1 MHLGRFHRAIELLHA
16 DYRTIKHD
24 RLLQDIVGHLNAI
37 SSNPGNAEIAKNFT
51 KSIDTCRNTLLQSSL
66 NRPRPILRLMLES
79 IGATEFI
86 GERFFLRVMAAIE
99 ANPGATALVVQSI
112 SALQSDTQK
121 FYQQIATLDKTFS
134 ELKVEYDELEEGEAE
149 IGLLIPRDEE
159 ASTLKDLSKI
169 FNHWHNALAPI
180 KEVFDPRARSMQIRI
195 CSTTDWTFYLI
206 STPPVLA
213 GLSYC
218 MKKVNEILGEAVKM
232 REIVAQLTHAKV
244 PQKAIELIEKDRDG
258 KLDKELRALA
268 KDVLE
273 KHYKEGDEG
282 RKNELENHLTIS
294 FKRIAHEITNGTKVE
309 VRLIPPM
316 QEKSQDE
323 DLEPQEPDAH
333 IAELEKLA
341 ATLDD
346 EVELLSFSGDANA
359 LQGLLP
365 PPAPDETLNA

>member
-16 DYRTIKHD
+16 DYQAIKHD
-24 RLLQDIVGHLNAI
+24 KLLQDIVGHLNAM
-37 SSNPGNAEIAKNFT
+37 SGNPGNAEIATNFK
-51 KSIDTCRNTLLQSSL
+51 KSIDTCRSTLLQSAL

-79 IGATEFI
+79 IGANEFI

-112 SALQSDTQK
+112 TALQQDTQK

-134 ELKVEYDELEEGEAE
+134 GLKVEYDELEEGEAE
-149 IGLLIPRDEE
+149 IGLLIPRNDQ
-159 ASTLKDLSKI
+159 ASSLKDLSKI
-169 FNHWHNALAPI
+169 FNHWHNALTPI
-180 KEVFDPRARSMQIRI
+180 KEVFDPQAGSLQIRL
-195 CSTTDWTFYLI
+195 CSTTDWMFYLI
-206 STPPVLA
+206 STPLVLA

-218 MKKVNEILGEAVKM
+218 MKKINEILGEAVKM
-232 REIVAQLTHAKV
+232 RELVAQLVHAKA
-244 PQKAIELIEKDRDG
+244 PQKAIDLIEKDGDG
-258 KLDKELRALA
+258 KLDKELRTLA
-268 KDVLE
+268 KDVLRQ
-273 KHYKEGDEG
+273 HYKENDEG

-309 VRLIPPM
+309 VRLIPPR
-316 QEKSQDE
+316 QEESQDE
-323 DLEPQEPDAH
+323 EAEPREPDAH

-365 PPAPDETLNA
+365 PPAPDETLNT